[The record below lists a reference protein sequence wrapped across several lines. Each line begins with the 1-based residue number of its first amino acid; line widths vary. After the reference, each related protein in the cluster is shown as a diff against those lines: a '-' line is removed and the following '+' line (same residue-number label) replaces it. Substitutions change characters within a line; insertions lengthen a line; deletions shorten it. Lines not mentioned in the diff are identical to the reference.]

1 MPAKS
6 LPLTTREERRTQGR
20 ACRNRASRLKQ
31 ADWDPAR
38 RNFDLIELFLASQKE
53 RLAELLPIKYE
64 RMSASPFGY
73 YRGSV
78 PVMAADMALLP
89 NTGMHV
95 QICGDAHV
103 CNLGAFAAPDGS
115 LAFDIND
122 FDESIP
128 APWEW
133 DVKRMA
139 ASLVLAGREAG
150 NSDRQCRDAVLDLAR
165 SYREA
170 MCEFSKMP
178 IIDLARFQVRRHL
191 KASPV
196 MSALRKAERATNASS
211 LARLTTHKNGK
222 YRISDNGKLQYH
234 VSKADVAKV
243 KQGIHDYTRTLLP
256 ERRHFFN
263 HYQVEDVAFRVVGT
277 GSIGARDYIALM
289 LAGAAEDPL
298 FLQVKEELLSAWA
311 PYLPEARVPEN
322 QGERVAEGQRAMQL
336 QSDIFLGWTR
346 IDERDYVVRQL
357 RDHKAGIENEDM
369 KGEGLTQYALVCGE
383 LLAKGHARSG
393 DACALYGYLGNSTR
407 FDKAMAKFGIAYAD
421 QSTKDYEQFK
431 RALRAGKLRP
441 SKRGSGRAKSK
452 KGAKAK
458 VTTA

>member
-1 MPAKS
+1 MAKES
-6 LPLTTREERRTQGR
+6 LPITTREERRTQGR
-20 ACRNRASRLKQ
+20 ACRTKASRLGQ
-31 ADWDPAR
+31 ANWDPSK
-38 RNFDLIELFLASQKE
+38 RNFDVIEFFLASQKE
-53 RLAELLPIKYE
+53 RVAELLPIKYE

-103 CNLGAFAAPDGS
+103 CNLGAFAAPDGR
-115 LAFDIND
+115 LVFDIND

-128 APWEW
+128 GPWEW

-170 MCEFSKMP
+170 MCEFSKMA
-178 IIDLARFQVRRHL
+178 IIDLARFQVLRHM
-191 KASPV
+191 KDSPV
-196 MSALRKAERATNASS
+196 LSVLRKAERSTTANS
-211 LARLTTHKNGK
+211 LAKLPIHKNGK
-222 YRISDNGKLQYH
+222 YRIREDGKLQYH
-234 VSKADVAKV
+234 VSKAEVAQV
-243 KQGIHDYTRTLLP
+243 KQGIYDYTMTLLP

-277 GSIGARDYIALM
+277 GSIGTRDYIALM
-289 LAGAAEDPL
+289 FAGAAEDPM

-311 PYLPEARVPEN
+311 PYLPDARVPEN

-346 IDERDYVVRQL
+346 IDERDYMVRQL
-357 RDHKAGIENEDM
+357 RDHKD
-369 KGEGLTQYALVCGE
+369 
-383 LLAKGHARSG
+383 
-393 DACALYGYLGNSTR
+393 
-407 FDKAMAKFGIAYAD
+407 
-421 QSTKDYEQFK
+421 
-431 RALRAGKLRP
+431 
-441 SKRGSGRAKSK
+441 
-452 KGAKAK
+452 
-458 VTTA
+458 